1 MRQNLIFSRNSSG
14 TELTQERL
22 MQLAPSAFSYS
33 KADHLT
39 ERYVSLHTS
48 DLIPVMRDF
57 GYVPVQA
64 AQKGQRKSKAVTTF
78 DNPNK
83 ESHSKELYSKENH
96 SKESHSSH
104 MISFAQESSILN
116 SSDTR
121 PEIILYN
128 SHDGSSSV
136 QLYAGCFRFICSN
149 GIVAGDGFKSKMY
162 HSKSG
167 ISGFEELLRGTVQ
180 DLPLLMERI
189 DALKNVYYSTEQ
201 EVEMA
206 TRSLELRWDKY
217 NYSTYTNEQYIDQ
230 LKGTYF
236 NSNSVTQALRCTRV
250 ADRSNDA
257 FTVFNRVQEAVIR
270 GKVNVVSVK
279 DKDSY
284 PMLRK
289 ARAVN
294 SVKENLRINSA
305 LWDIAES
312 IAFA

>member
-14 TELTQERL
+14 TELSQERL

-39 ERYVSLHTS
+39 DRYVSLHTS

-64 AQKGQRKSKAVTTF
+64 AQKGQRKSKTVPAI
-78 DNPNK
+78 DGAI
-83 ESHSKELYSKENH
+83 
-96 SKESHSSH
+96 KESHSSH

-116 SSDTR
+116 SSDAR

-167 ISGFEELLRGTVQ
+167 ISGFEELLKGTVQ

-189 DALKNVYYSTEQ
+189 DALKNVYYSPEQ
-201 EVEMA
+201 ELEMA
-206 TRSLELRWDKY
+206 VRSLELRWDKY
-217 NYSTYTNEQYIDQ
+217 NHTAFTDDDYKEQIDSI
-230 LKGTYF
+230 KGTYF

-270 GKVNVVSVK
+270 GKVDVVSVK

-305 LWDIAES
+305 LWDIAED

>member
-14 TELTQERL
+14 TELSQERL

-39 ERYVSLHTS
+39 DRYVSLHTS

-64 AQKGQRKSKAVTTF
+64 AQKGQRKSKTASVI
-78 DNPNK
+78 DGVNK
-83 ESHSKELYSKENH
+83 ESTI
-96 SKESHSSH
+96 KESHSSH

-167 ISGFEELLRGTVQ
+167 ISGFEELLKGTVR

-189 DALKNVYYSTEQ
+189 DALKNVYYSPKQEQ
-201 EVEMA
+201 EMA
-206 TRSLELRWDKY
+206 VRYLELRWDKY
-217 NYSTYTNEQYIDQ
+217 IHTAFTDDDYNKQIDSI
-230 LKGTYF
+230 KGTYF
-236 NSNSVTQALRCTRV
+236 NSNSVKQALRCTRV

-270 GKVNVVSVK
+270 GKVDVVSVK

-305 LWDIAES
+305 LWDIAED